1 MALLLENALNH
12 RKNLLSRVALTHCYL
27 NESSKFLKKSRLNLP
42 EETDIKNALTLEL
55 AKPDPDPKRIAELSD
70 ALLDEATGSVRFTVD
85 AQHINR
91 LGYEL
96 VGKQETA
103 LSELIKNA
111 YDADATSVEIEF
123 EDYDKVGGNLIV
135 TDNGAGMDAQTIR
148 NSWMRLSTNDK
159 GDNPVS
165 ERFKR
170 LRAGRKGIGRFA
182 VQRLGKSLILE
193 TEQAGKDQ
201 GIRVVFHWDSD
212 FTAGT
217 NLNQV
222 WHEVE
227 TYDKEPDASGTTLK
241 IHDLR
246 DRWTKSTIERV
257 WKSVLFLQPPFDTD
271 AATNT
276 NASDFSVSINGVTSR
291 QQSIELN
298 IEEAFLNNAIATIEG
313 SIDDKG
319 KATFRVAS
327 EKLDLDET
335 HQSDISFLIA
345 GAVNLKTHYFIYTPD
360 AMSGMSVKLASDMGH
375 KYGGLRV
382 YRNGFR
388 VLPYGEPHDDWL
400 KLARDAARRN
410 LLVPANN
417 SNFFGHVSIDKD
429 ASPLLEE
436 TSSREGFI
444 ENEAFE
450 ELQAFCRRCV
460 EWAATRVASAR
471 KRKTSASQPDFE
483 PTYTRKPSEI
493 IREHIE
499 HKNKG
504 SNGDSE
510 DEGGNQNTSGDNG
523 DKHDDD
529 TAFLEHL
536 LSKQEKFE
544 ETVDE
549 RLGQSVE
556 YENMLRILASLGI
569 SISLFGH
576 EIKSASA
583 AVDNSL
589 AVAEIDAEKLKND
602 SERLQI
608 ETDLASLQ
616 SATNRIFDLGS
627 YVESLVSKTRSR
639 ELTPV
644 HVDTAVRHFL
654 KQFQSYLQKRHIEF
668 DVEIEPIDL
677 LTPEMHAS
685 ELDSALFNFL
695 TNSVKAIEKTNT
707 NKPKIRVSGRSEGE
721 FTVISFE
728 DNGVGVPEEVRDR
741 VFEAF
746 FTTTETDGDSISGI
760 GTGLGLQIV
769 SDIASAYGGSVALS
783 DNPTD
788 GYTTRFDLKLR
799 KNTKS

>member
-1 MALLLENALNH
+1 MQ
-12 RKNLLSRVALTHCYL
+12 
-27 NESSKFLKKSRLNLP
+27 
-42 EETDIKNALTLEL
+42 EETDLKSALALEL
-55 AKPDPDPKRIAELSD
+55 AKRDPDHKRIAELSD
-70 ALLDEATGSVRFTVD
+70 ALLDEATNSVRFSVD

-91 LGYEL
+91 LGLEL

-123 EDYDKVGGNLIV
+123 ENYDKVGGNLIV

-165 ERFKR
+165 ERFNR

-201 GIRVVFHWDSD
+201 GIRVVFDWDVD

-217 NLNQV
+217 NLNHV
-222 WHEVE
+222 WHEIE
-227 TYDKEPDASGTTLK
+227 EYEKDADASGTTLK
-241 IHDLR
+241 ILNLR
-246 DRWTKSTIERV
+246 DRWTKATLERV
-257 WKSVLFLQPPFDTD
+257 WKSVLFLQPPFDANGMPD
-271 AATNT
+271 AVRD
-276 NASDFSVSINGVTSR
+276 DFTVSINGVTSS
-291 QQSIELN
+291 QQNIDLN
-298 IEEAFLNNAIATIEG
+298 IEENFLNNAIATIEG
-313 SIDDKG
+313 SIDDHG
-319 KATFRVAS
+319 KATFRVVS
-327 EKLDLDET
+327 KKLDLDES
-335 HQSDISFLIA
+335 HQSETDFLIA
-345 GAVNLKTHYFIYTPD
+345 GAVELKTHYFIYSSD
-360 AMSGMSVKLASDMGH
+360 AMSGMSVKLATEMGH
-375 KYGGLRV
+375 KYGGMRV

-388 VLPYGEPHDDWL
+388 VLPYGEPNDDWL
-400 KLARDAARRN
+400 NLAIDTGRRN

-417 SNFFGHVSIDKD
+417 FNFFGHVNLGT
-429 ASPLLEE
+429 ATNPLLEE
-436 TSSREGFI
+436 TSSREGLI

-450 ELQAFCRRCV
+450 EFRVFCRRCI
-460 EWAATRVASAR
+460 EWAATRIASAR

-493 IREHIE
+493 IRERIE
-499 HKNKG
+499 VKNKN
-504 SNGDSE
+504 STNKPE
-510 DEGGNQNTSGDNG
+510 DEVGDQSASGNGGDEHNE
-523 DKHDDD
+523 DKI
-529 TAFLEHL
+529 FLEDL

-544 ETVDE
+544 KTVDE

-576 EIKSASA
+576 EIKSATT

-589 AVAEIDAEKLKND
+589 AVAEIDAEKLKD
-602 SERLQI
+602 ESERQQI

-616 SATNRIFDLGS
+616 SATDRIFDLGS

-639 ELTPV
+639 ELVQV

-654 KQFQSYLQKRHIEF
+654 RQFKSYLQKRHIEF

-695 TNSVKAIEKTNT
+695 TNSVKAIEKASTI
-707 NKPKIRVSGRSEGE
+707 KPKIRVSGRSEGE

-728 DNGVGVPEEVRDR
+728 DNGVGVPEDVRDR

-769 SDIASAYGGSVALS
+769 SDIASAYGGSVSLS
-783 DNPTD
+783 DNPSD

>member
-1 MALLLENALNH
+1 
-12 RKNLLSRVALTHCYL
+12 
-27 NESSKFLKKSRLNLP
+27 LP

-55 AKPDPDPKRIAELSD
+55 AKSDPDPKRIAELSD

-91 LGYEL
+91 LGLEL

-111 YDADATSVEIEF
+111 YDADATTVEIEF
-123 EDYDKVGGNLIV
+123 EDYDTVGGSLIII
-135 TDNGAGMDAQTIR
+135 DNGAGMDIDTIR
-148 NSWMRLSTNDK
+148 SSWMRLSTNDK

-165 ERFKR
+165 DKFKR
-170 LRAGRKGIGRFA
+170 FRAGRKGIGRFA
-182 VQRLGKSLILE
+182 VQRLGKSLVLE
-193 TEQAGKDQ
+193 TEQAGQDK
-201 GIRVVFHWDSD
+201 GIRVVFDWDAD

-222 WHEVE
+222 WHEIE
-227 TYDKEPDASGTTLK
+227 FYEKKPEDSGTTLK
-241 IHDLR
+241 IQNMR
-246 DRWTKSTIERV
+246 DRWTKATLERV
-257 WKSVLFLQPPFDTD
+257 WKSVLFLQPPFVSSEQPAMDTGG
-271 AATNT
+271 
-276 NASDFSVSINGVTSR
+276 FSVRINGVSNSQR
-291 QQSIELN
+291 RLDLN
-298 IEEAFLNNAIATIEG
+298 IEDNFLNNALAQISGTIDEHG
-313 SIDDKG
+313 R
-319 KATFRVAS
+319 ATFRVVS
-327 EKLDLDET
+327 DKLDIDDSLISENDYFLVGEVKLDT
-335 HQSDISFLIA
+335 S
-345 GAVNLKTHYFIYTPD
+345 YFIYLPSL
-360 AMSGMSVKLASDMGH
+360 MSGISVKIASDMGH
-375 KYGGLRV
+375 KYGGIRV

-388 VLPYGEPHDDWL
+388 VSPYGEPNDDWL
-400 KLARDAARRN
+400 KLAYDTGRRN

-417 SNFFGHVSIDKD
+417 QNFFGHVDVKKD
-429 ASPLLEE
+429 TNPLLEE

-450 ELQAFCRRCV
+450 ELQIFCRRCL
-460 EWAATRVASAR
+460 EWAATRIASAR
-471 KRKTSASQPDFE
+471 KKKTSASQPDFE
-483 PTYTRKPSEI
+483 RTYTRKPSEI
-493 IREHIE
+493 IRERIE
-499 HKNKG
+499 DKNK
-504 SNGDSE
+504 SSADAPE

-523 DKHDDD
+523 DAQEDD
-529 TAFLEHL
+529 TTFLEDL
-536 LSKQEKFE
+536 LSTQEKYE

-576 EIKSASA
+576 EIKSATA

-589 AVAEIDAEKLKND
+589 AVAEIDAEKLKD
-602 SERLQI
+602 EGERQQI

-616 SATNRIFDLGS
+616 SATDRIFDLGS

-639 ELTPV
+639 QLVQV

-668 DVEIEPIDL
+668 DVDIQPIDL
-677 LTPEMHAS
+677 LTPKMHAS

-695 TNSVKAIEKTNT
+695 TNSVKAIEKAST
-707 NKPKIRVSGRSEGE
+707 NKPKIRVSGHSEGE

-728 DNGVGVPEEVRDR
+728 DNGVGVPEDVRDR

-799 KNTKS
+799 KNNKS

>member
-1 MALLLENALNH
+1 M
-12 RKNLLSRVALTHCYL
+12 
-27 NESSKFLKKSRLNLP
+27 P
-42 EETDIKNALTLEL
+42 EETDLKGALALEL
-55 AKPDPDPKRIAELSD
+55 AKPDPDPKKIAELSD
-70 ALLDEATGSVRFTVD
+70 ALLDEATDSVRFTVD

-91 LGYEL
+91 LGLEL

-111 YDADATSVEIEF
+111 YDADATTIEIVF
-123 EDYDKVGGNLIV
+123 ENYDKVGGNLIV
-135 TDNGAGMDAQTIR
+135 TDNGAGMDIQTIR

-182 VQRLGKSLILE
+182 VQRLGKSLVLE
-193 TEQAGKDQ
+193 TERAGEDQ
-201 GIRVVFHWDSD
+201 GIRVVFDWDAN

-222 WHEVE
+222 WHEIE
-227 TYDKEPDASGTTLK
+227 TYSKDPEAFGTTLK
-241 IHDLR
+241 IQNLR
-246 DRWTKSTIERV
+246 DRWTKATLERV
-257 WKSVLFLQPPFDTD
+257 WKSVLFLQSPFGPSDQS
-271 AATNT
+271 ATK
-276 NASDFSVSINGVTSR
+276 SDEFSVTINGVSNKQHR
-291 QQSIELN
+291 LELN
-298 IEEAFLNNAIATIEG
+298 IEENFLNNALAQISGTIDEH
-313 SIDDKG
+313 G
-319 KATFRVAS
+319 KATFRVVS
-327 EKLDLDET
+327 DKLDVDDT
-335 HQSDISFLIA
+335 FTSDTDYLLVGEVELATS
-345 GAVNLKTHYFIYTPD
+345 YFIYLPSL
-360 AMSGMSVKLASDMGH
+360 MSGISVKIASDMGH
-375 KYGGLRV
+375 KYGGIRV

-388 VLPYGEPHDDWL
+388 VSPYGEPNDDWL
-400 KLARDAARRN
+400 KLAFDSARRN

-417 SNFFGHVSIDKD
+417 QNFFGHVDVKKESN
-429 ASPLLEE
+429 PLLEE

-450 ELQAFCRRCV
+450 ELQAFCRRCL

-471 KRKTSASQPDFE
+471 KKKTSASQPDFE

-493 IREHIE
+493 IRERIE
-499 HKNKG
+499 VKNKN
-504 SNGDSE
+504 ST
-510 DEGGNQNTSGDNG
+510 DERGGNDNNSNASGDDGNPQN
-523 DKHDDD
+523 DDD
-529 TAFLEHL
+529 TIFLEDL
-536 LSKQEKFE
+536 LSKQKEYE
-544 ETVDE
+544 DNVDE
-549 RLGQSVE
+549 RLGASVE

-576 EIKSASA
+576 EIKSATA

-589 AVAEIDAEKLKND
+589 AVAEIDAETLKNET
-602 SERLQI
+602 ERKQI
-608 ETDLASLQ
+608 EADLTSLK
-616 SATNRIFDLGS
+616 SATDRIFDLGS

-639 ELTPV
+639 ALVQV
-644 HVDTAVRHFL
+644 HVDTAVRNFL
-654 KQFQSYLQKRHIEF
+654 NQFQAYLRKRHIEF

-695 TNSVKAIEKTNT
+695 TNSVKALEKANV
-707 NKPKIRVSGRSEGE
+707 NKPKIRVSGRKEGE
-721 FTVISFE
+721 YTVISFE
-728 DNGVGVPEEVRDR
+728 DNGVGVPEDIRNR

-783 DNPTD
+783 NEPTD

>member
-1 MALLLENALNH
+1 M
-12 RKNLLSRVALTHCYL
+12 
-27 NESSKFLKKSRLNLP
+27 P
-42 EETDIKNALTLEL
+42 EETDLRSTLVLEL
-55 AKPDPDPKRIAELSD
+55 KKAHPDPKKIAELTD
-70 ALLDEATGSVRFTVD
+70 ALLDEATDSVRFTVD

-91 LGYEL
+91 LGLEL

-123 EDYDKVGGNLIV
+123 ENYDKIGGSLIIS
-135 TDNGAGMDAQTIR
+135 DNGAGMDSQTIR
-148 NSWMRLSTNDK
+148 SSWMRLSTSDK

-193 TEQAGKDQ
+193 TEQEGEDH
-201 GIRVVFHWDSD
+201 GNRVTFDWDSD

-227 TYDKEPDASGTTLK
+227 TYDKELNDSGTTLK
-241 IHDLR
+241 IRNLR
-246 DRWTKSTIERV
+246 DRWTKATLERV
-257 WKSVLFLQPPFDTD
+257 WKSVLFLQPPFDVTNVPD
-271 AATNT
+271 AKKE
-276 NASDFSVSINGVTSR
+276 DFSVSINGVSSR
-291 QQSIELN
+291 QQSIDLN
-298 IEEAFLNNAIATIEG
+298 IEENFLNNALAKITGTIDEH
-313 SIDDKG
+313 G
-319 KATFRVAS
+319 KATFRVVSDRLDVDDTHVS
-327 EKLDLDET
+327 EIDYQLVGELSLT
-335 HQSDISFLIA
+335 TS
-345 GAVNLKTHYFIYTPD
+345 YFIYLSEL
-360 AMSGMSVKLASDMGH
+360 MSGISVKIAQEMAH
-375 KYGGLRV
+375 KYGGIRV

-388 VLPYGEPHDDWL
+388 VSPYGEPNDDWL
-400 KLARDAARRN
+400 KLAYDTGRRN

-417 SNFFGHVSIDKD
+417 QNFFGHVDVQETSN
-429 ASPLLEE
+429 PLLDE

-450 ELQAFCRRCV
+450 ELQVFCRRCV
-460 EWAATRVASAR
+460 EWAATRIASAR
-471 KRKTSASQPDFE
+471 KRKTTASQTDFE

-493 IREHIE
+493 IRERIE
-499 HKNKG
+499 GKNKKS
-504 SNGDSE
+504 SNGPAE
-510 DEGGNQNTSGDNG
+510 DDINPNASGNEDNEGS
-523 DKHDDD
+523 DDD
-529 TAFLEHL
+529 TIFLEDL
-536 LSKQEKFE
+536 LSKQKEFE
-544 ETVDE
+544 DNVDE

-576 EIKSASA
+576 EIKSATA

-589 AVAEIDAEKLKND
+589 AVAEIDAEKLKD
-602 SERLQI
+602 ESERLKI
-608 ETDLASLQ
+608 EADLASLQ
-616 SATNRIFDLGS
+616 SATGRIFDLGS

-639 ELTPV
+639 ELVQV
-644 HVDTAVRHFL
+644 HVDTAVRNFL
-654 KQFQSYLQKRHIEF
+654 QQFQSYLQKRHIEF
-668 DVEIEPIDL
+668 DIKIEPIDL

-695 TNSVKAIEKTNT
+695 TNSIKAIEKAST

-728 DNGVGVPEEVRDR
+728 DNGVGVPEDVRDR

-783 DNPTD
+783 DEPTG

-799 KNTKS
+799 KSTKS

>member
-1 MALLLENALNH
+1 MPAVTDLKSALA
-12 RKNLLSRVALTHCYL
+12 
-27 NESSKFLKKSRLNLP
+27 
-42 EETDIKNALTLEL
+42 LEL
-55 AKPDPDPKRIAELSD
+55 AKPDLDPKKIAELSD
-70 ALLDEATGSVRFTVD
+70 ALLDEATDSVRFTVD

-91 LGYEL
+91 LGFEL

-123 EDYDKVGGNLIV
+123 EDYDKVGGNLII
-135 TDNGAGMDAQTIR
+135 TDNGTGMDTQTIR

-182 VQRLGKSLILE
+182 VQRLGTSLVLE
-193 TEQAGKDQ
+193 TEQRGEDQ
-201 GIRVVFHWDSD
+201 GIRVVFDWDTD

-222 WHEVE
+222 WHEIE
-227 TYDKEPDASGTTLK
+227 MYDKEPDDSGTTLK
-241 IHDLR
+241 IRDLR

-257 WKSVLFLQPPFDTD
+257 WKSVLFLQSPFDTD
-271 AATNT
+271 AATSANT
-276 NASDFSVSINGVTSR
+276 DDFSVSINGVTSR
-291 QQSIELN
+291 QQSIDLN
-298 IEEAFLNNAIATIEG
+298 IEGNFLNNAIATFEG
-313 SIDDKG
+313 SIDQKG
-319 KATFRVAS
+319 KATFRVIS
-327 EKLDLDET
+327 EMLELDET
-335 HQSDISFLIA
+335 HQSDINFLIA
-345 GAVNLKTHYFIYTPD
+345 GAVELKTHYFIYASD
-360 AMSGMSVKLASDMGH
+360 AMSGISVKLASEMGH

-417 SNFFGHVSIDKD
+417 FNFFGHVNIGKET
-429 ASPLLEE
+429 SPLLEE

-450 ELQAFCRRCV
+450 ELQAFCRRCI

-493 IREHIE
+493 IRERIE
-499 HKNKG
+499 VKNK
-504 SNGDSE
+504 NTTDNSE
-510 DEGGNQNTSGDNG
+510 EDDDNQNTSGENG
-523 DKHDDD
+523 DAHDDD
-529 TAFLEHL
+529 TIFLEDL

-576 EIKSASA
+576 EIKSATA

-589 AVAEIDAEKLKND
+589 AVAEIDAEKLGNET
-602 SERLQI
+602 ERLQI
-608 ETDLASLQ
+608 ETDLSSLK
-616 SATNRIFDLGS
+616 SATDRIFDLGS

-639 ELTPV
+639 ELVQV
-644 HVDTAVRHFL
+644 HVDSAVRNFL

-685 ELDSALFNFL
+685 ELDSVLFNFL
-695 TNSVKAIEKTNT
+695 TNSVKAIEKAST
-707 NKPKIRVSGRSEGE
+707 NKPMIRVSGRSEGE

-728 DNGVGVPEEVRDR
+728 DNGVGVSEDVRDR

-769 SDIASAYGGSVALS
+769 SDIASAYGGSVSLS
-783 DNPTD
+783 DEPTD